1 MAISSSLNYDGP
13 RSAFANFAPIHKQC
27 YSSLVDE
34 KSLCGTQ
41 RVDGY
46 IWAHYSR
53 VDKGVIIAL
62 LLIPKKILLLVIIKV
77 YSIANT
83 VTANFLNLHFP
94 PDHSLL
100 MLSKKKFSLHP
111 CVFQKFKSRYDDS
124 LYRVPSKTSKHEKDI
139 LPKVR

>member
-77 YSIANT
+77 
-83 VTANFLNLHFP
+83 
-94 PDHSLL
+94 
-100 MLSKKKFSLHP
+100 
-111 CVFQKFKSRYDDS
+111 
-124 LYRVPSKTSKHEKDI
+124 
-139 LPKVR
+139 